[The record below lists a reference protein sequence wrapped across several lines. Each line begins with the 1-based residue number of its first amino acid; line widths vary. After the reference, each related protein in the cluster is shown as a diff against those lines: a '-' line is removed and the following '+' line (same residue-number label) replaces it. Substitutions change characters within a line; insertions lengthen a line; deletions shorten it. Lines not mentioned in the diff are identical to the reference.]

1 MGEVINVA
9 YKLSQMWLPE
19 SKYGLK
25 ASYPMTPQGIVVH
38 NTAGASSAR
47 AEATNML
54 NNNSAVSYHVIADE
68 SEVIELVPFSRNCWH
83 AGDGSNGF
91 ANRNLIGIEIAR
103 SMDYSDD
110 KYDRAEA
117 NAVEYIA
124 WVCVQYGWTSAN
136 LHQHNWY
143 SSTAC
148 PHRLKDHW
156 NTFKRKVD
164 ERIAEINEN
173 SAPTHPSDN
182 NEPSEWAADAWAKAI
197 EMGLLDGT
205 RPHEAVTRE
214 ELAAVFVRLSEK

>member
-1 MGEVINVA
+1 MA

-47 AEATNML
+47 TEATNML

-91 ANRNLIGIEIAR
+91 ANRNLIGLEIAR
-103 SMDYSDD
+103 SMDYSGNN
-110 KYDRAEA
+110 YDQAEA
-117 NAVEYIA
+117 NAVEYLA
-124 WVCVQYGWTSAN
+124 WVCVQYGWTSEQ

-143 SSTAC
+143 SDTLC

-173 SAPTHPSDN
+173 GAPQAPDK
-182 NEPSEWAADAWAKAI
+182 NEPSKWAAESWDKAH
-197 EMGLLDGT
+197 ELGLLDGT
-205 RPHEAVTRE
+205 RPHDNVTRE
-214 ELAAVFVRLSEK
+214 ELAAVLVRLSK

>member
-1 MGEVINVA
+1 MA

-47 AEATNML
+47 TEATNML

-103 SMDYSDD
+103 SMDYGDD

-117 NAVEYIA
+117 NAVEYLA
-124 WVCVQYGWTSAN
+124 WVCVQYGWTSEQ

-143 SSTAC
+143 SDTLC

-173 SAPTHPSDN
+173 GAPQAPDK
-182 NEPSEWAADAWAKAI
+182 NEPSKWAADAWAKAK
-197 EMGLLDGT
+197 ELGLLDGT
-205 RPHEAVTRE
+205 RPHDNVTRE
-214 ELAAVFVRLSEK
+214 ELAAVWVRLIEK

>member
-1 MGEVINVA
+1 MA

-156 NTFKRKVD
+156 NTFKRKID

-182 NEPSEWAADAWAKAI
+182 NEPSKWAKESWNRAH
-197 EMGLLDGT
+197 ELGLLDGT
-205 RPHEAVTRE
+205 RPHDSVTRE
-214 ELAAVFVRLSEK
+214 ELAAVLVRLSEK

>member
-9 YKLSQMWLPE
+9 YKLSQMWLSE

-182 NEPSEWAADAWAKAI
+182 NEPSEWAADDWAKAR

-205 RPHEAVTRE
+205 RPHDAVTRE
-214 ELAAVFVRLSEK
+214 ELAAVWVRLSEK

>member
-1 MGEVINVA
+1 MA

-47 AEATNML
+47 VEATNML

-124 WVCVQYGWTSAN
+124 WVCVQYGWNSAN

-182 NEPSEWAADAWAKAI
+182 NEPSEWAAESWAKAH
-197 EMGLLDGT
+197 EMGLMDGT
-205 RPHEAVTRE
+205 RPHDTVTRE
-214 ELAAVFVRLSEK
+214 ELAAVLVRLSEK

>member
-1 MGEVINVA
+1 MA

-47 AEATNML
+47 TEATNML

-124 WVCVQYGWTSAN
+124 WVCVQYGWTSEQ

-143 SSTAC
+143 SGTAC

-164 ERIAEINEN
+164 ERITEINDV
-173 SAPTHPSDN
+173 SDN
-182 NEPSEWAADAWAKAI
+182 NVGDINEPSKWAKDAWDKAH
-197 EMGLLDGT
+197 ELGLMDGT
-205 RPHEAVTRE
+205 RPHDAVTRE
-214 ELAAVFVRLSEK
+214 ELAAVLVRLSK

>member
-1 MGEVINVA
+1 MA

-47 AEATNML
+47 TEATNML

-103 SMDYSDD
+103 SMDYGDD

-117 NAVEYIA
+117 NAVEYLA
-124 WVCVQYGWTSAN
+124 WVCVQYGWTSEQ

-143 SSTAC
+143 SDTLC

-173 SAPTHPSDN
+173 GAPQAPDK
-182 NEPSEWAADAWAKAI
+182 NEPSKWAAESWDKAH
-197 EMGLLDGT
+197 EMGLMDGT
-205 RPHEAVTRE
+205 RPHDNVTRE
-214 ELAAVFVRLSEK
+214 ELAAVLVRLSEK

>member
-9 YKLSQMWLPE
+9 YKLSQMWLSE

-173 SAPTHPSDN
+173 SAPTHQSDN
-182 NEPSEWAADAWAKAI
+182 NEPSEWAADSWAKAI

-205 RPHEAVTRE
+205 RPHDAVTRE

>member
-1 MGEVINVA
+1 MA

-164 ERIAEINEN
+164 ERITEINEN
-173 SAPTHPSDN
+173 SALTPPSDKN
-182 NEPSEWAADAWAKAI
+182 DPSEWAKDAWDKAH
-197 EMGLLDGT
+197 ELGLMDGT
-205 RPHEAVTRE
+205 RPRDAVTRE
-214 ELAAVFVRLSEK
+214 ELATVLVRLSK

>member
-1 MGEVINVA
+1 MA

-91 ANRNLIGIEIAR
+91 ANRNLIGLEIAR
-103 SMDYSDD
+103 SMDYNSNN
-110 KYDRAEA
+110 YDQAEA

-124 WVCVQYGWTSAN
+124 WVCVQYGWTSEQ

-143 SSTAC
+143 SGTAC

-164 ERIAEINEN
+164 ERITEINGVSIDVGN
-173 SAPTHPSDN
+173 T
-182 NEPSEWAADAWAKAI
+182 NEPSEWAKESWAKAK
-197 EMGLLDGT
+197 EMGMLDGT
-205 RPHEAVTRE
+205 RPKDAVTRE
-214 ELAAVFVRLSEK
+214 ELAAVLVRLSK

>member
-1 MGEVINVA
+1 MA

-47 AEATNML
+47 TEATNML

-91 ANRNLIGIEIAR
+91 ANRNLIGLEIAR
-103 SMDYSDD
+103 SMDYSGNN
-110 KYDRAEA
+110 YDQAEA
-117 NAVEYIA
+117 NAVEYLA
-124 WVCVQYGWTSAN
+124 WVCVQYGWTSEQ

-143 SSTAC
+143 SDTLC

-173 SAPTHPSDN
+173 GAPQAPDK
-182 NEPSEWAADAWAKAI
+182 NEPSKWAAESWNKAH

-205 RPHEAVTRE
+205 RPHDAVTRE
-214 ELAAVFVRLSEK
+214 ELAAVLVRLSK

>member
-1 MGEVINVA
+1 MA

-182 NEPSEWAADAWAKAI
+182 NEPSEWAAESWAKAH

-205 RPHEAVTRE
+205 RPRDAVTRE
-214 ELAAVFVRLSEK
+214 ELAAVLVRLNK

>member
-1 MGEVINVA
+1 MA

-47 AEATNML
+47 IEATNML

-103 SMDYSDD
+103 SMDYGDD

-117 NAVEYIA
+117 NAVEYLA
-124 WVCVQYGWTSAN
+124 WVCVQYGWTSEQ

-143 SSTAC
+143 SDTLC

-173 SAPTHPSDN
+173 GAPQAPDK
-182 NEPSEWAADAWAKAI
+182 NEPSKWAADAWAKAK

-205 RPHEAVTRE
+205 RSHDNVTRE
-214 ELAAVFVRLSEK
+214 ELAAVWVRLVEK

>member
-1 MGEVINVA
+1 MA

-47 AEATNML
+47 VEATRML

-91 ANRNLIGIEIAR
+91 ANRNLIGLEIAR
-103 SMDYSDD
+103 SMDYSSNN
-110 KYDRAEA
+110 YDQAEA
-117 NAVEYIA
+117 NAVEYLA
-124 WVCVQYGWTSAN
+124 WVCVQYGWTSEQ

-143 SSTAC
+143 SDTLC

-173 SAPTHPSDN
+173 GAPQAPDK
-182 NEPSEWAADAWAKAI
+182 NEPSKWAAESWDKAHEI
-197 EMGLLDGT
+197 GLMDGT
-205 RPHEAVTRE
+205 RPHDNVTRE
-214 ELAAVFVRLSEK
+214 ELAAVLVRLSEK

>member
-1 MGEVINVA
+1 MA

-47 AEATNML
+47 TEATNML

-124 WVCVQYGWTSAN
+124 WVCMQYGWTSAN

-143 SSTAC
+143 SGTAC

-173 SAPTHPSDN
+173 GAPQAPDK
-182 NEPSEWAADAWAKAI
+182 NEPSAWAADAWDKAH
-197 EMGLLDGT
+197 ELGLMDGT
-205 RPHEAVTRE
+205 RPHDTVTRE
-214 ELAAVFVRLSEK
+214 ELAAVLVRLSK

>member
-1 MGEVINVA
+1 MA

-103 SMDYSDD
+103 SMDYRDD

-117 NAVEYIA
+117 NAIEYIA
-124 WVCVQYGWTSAN
+124 WVCVQYGWSSEN

-182 NEPSEWAADAWAKAI
+182 NEPSEWAKESWSKAH
-197 EMGLLDGT
+197 ELGLMDGT
-205 RPHEAVTRE
+205 RPHDNVTRE
-214 ELAAVFVRLSEK
+214 ELAAVLVRLNK

>member
-1 MGEVINVA
+1 MA

-117 NAVEYIA
+117 NAVEYLA

-143 SSTAC
+143 SDTLC

-164 ERIAEINEN
+164 GRIAEINEN
-173 SAPTHPSDN
+173 SAPQAPDK
-182 NEPSEWAADAWAKAI
+182 NEPSKWAKDAWAKAH
-197 EMGLLDGT
+197 EMGLMDGT
-205 RPHEAVTRE
+205 RPHDNVTRE
-214 ELAAVFVRLSEK
+214 ELAAVLVRLSK

>member
-1 MGEVINVA
+1 MA

-47 AEATNML
+47 AEAANML

-91 ANRNLIGIEIAR
+91 ANRNLIGLEIAR
-103 SMDYSDD
+103 SMDYSGNN
-110 KYDRAEA
+110 YDEAEK
-117 NAVEYIA
+117 NAIEYLA

-143 SSTAC
+143 SDTLC

-164 ERIAEINEN
+164 ERIMEINEN
-173 SAPTHPSDN
+173 SAPTPAPDK
-182 NEPSEWAADAWAKAI
+182 NEPSTWAADAWDKAQ
-197 EMGLLDGT
+197 ELGLLDGT
-205 RPHEAVTRE
+205 RPHDNVTRE
-214 ELAAVFVRLSEK
+214 ELAAVLVRLKE

>member
-1 MGEVINVA
+1 MA

-47 AEATNML
+47 TEATNML

-91 ANRNLIGIEIAR
+91 ANRNLIGLEIAR
-103 SMDYSDD
+103 SMDYSGNN
-110 KYDRAEA
+110 YDQAEA
-117 NAVEYIA
+117 NAVEYLA
-124 WVCVQYGWTSAN
+124 WVCVQYGWTSEQ

-143 SSTAC
+143 SDTLC

-173 SAPTHPSDN
+173 GAPQAPDK
-182 NEPSEWAADAWAKAI
+182 NEPSKWAAESWNKAH
-197 EMGLLDGT
+197 ELGLLDGT
-205 RPHEAVTRE
+205 RPHDNVTRE
-214 ELAAVFVRLSEK
+214 ELAAVLVRLSK

>member
-1 MGEVINVA
+1 MA

-47 AEATNML
+47 VEATRML

-91 ANRNLIGIEIAR
+91 ANRNLIGLEIAR
-103 SMDYSDD
+103 SMDYSSNN
-110 KYDRAEA
+110 YDQAEA
-117 NAVEYIA
+117 NAVEYLA
-124 WVCVQYGWTSAN
+124 WVCVQYGWTSEQ

-143 SSTAC
+143 SDTLC

-173 SAPTHPSDN
+173 GAPQAPDK
-182 NEPSEWAADAWAKAI
+182 NEPSKWAAESWDKAHEI
-197 EMGLLDGT
+197 GLMDGT
-205 RPHEAVTRE
+205 RPHDNVTRE
-214 ELAAVFVRLSEK
+214 ELAAVLVRLKE

>member
-1 MGEVINVA
+1 MA

-47 AEATNML
+47 VEATRML

-91 ANRNLIGIEIAR
+91 ANRNLIGLEIAR
-103 SMDYSDD
+103 SMDYSSNN
-110 KYDRAEA
+110 YDQAEA
-117 NAVEYIA
+117 NAVEYLA
-124 WVCVQYGWTSAN
+124 WVCVQYGWTSEQ

-143 SSTAC
+143 SDTLC

-173 SAPTHPSDN
+173 GAPQAPDK
-182 NEPSEWAADAWAKAI
+182 NEPSKWAAESWNKAH

-205 RPHEAVTRE
+205 RPHDNVTRE
-214 ELAAVFVRLSEK
+214 ELAAVLVRLSK

>member
-1 MGEVINVA
+1 MA

-38 NTAGASSAR
+38 NTAGAASAR
-47 AEATNML
+47 TEATNMI
-54 NNNSAVSYHVIADE
+54 NNNTPVSYHVIADE
-68 SEVIELVPFSRNCWH
+68 SEVIEIVPFSRNCWH

-117 NAVEYIA
+117 NAIEYLA
-124 WVCVQYGWTSAN
+124 WVCVQYGWSSEN

-182 NEPSEWAADAWAKAI
+182 NEPSEWAADSWEKAI

-205 RPHEAVTRE
+205 RPHDNVTRE
-214 ELAAVFVRLSEK
+214 ELAAVLVRLSEK

>member
-1 MGEVINVA
+1 MA

-47 AEATNML
+47 TEATNML

-91 ANRNLIGIEIAR
+91 ANRNLIGLEIAR
-103 SMDYSDD
+103 SMDYSGNN
-110 KYDRAEA
+110 YDQAEA
-117 NAVEYIA
+117 NAVEYLA
-124 WVCVQYGWTSAN
+124 WVCVQYGWTSEQ

-143 SSTAC
+143 SDTLC

-173 SAPTHPSDN
+173 GAPQAPDK
-182 NEPSEWAADAWAKAI
+182 NEPSKWAAESWNKAH

-205 RPHEAVTRE
+205 RPHDNVTRE
-214 ELAAVFVRLSEK
+214 ELAAVLVRLSEK

>member
-1 MGEVINVA
+1 MA

-91 ANRNLIGIEIAR
+91 ANRNLIGLEIAR

-117 NAVEYIA
+117 NAVEYLA
-124 WVCVQYGWTSAN
+124 WVCVQYGWTSAK

-143 SSTAC
+143 SGTAC

-173 SAPTHPSDN
+173 GAPQEPDK
-182 NEPSEWAADAWAKAI
+182 NEPSAWAKDAWAKAH
-197 EMGLLDGT
+197 ELGLMDGT
-205 RPHEAVTRE
+205 RPHDNVTRE
-214 ELAAVFVRLSEK
+214 ELAAVLVRLSK

>member
-1 MGEVINVA
+1 MA

-124 WVCVQYGWTSAN
+124 WVCVQYGWTSEQ

-143 SSTAC
+143 SGTAC

-164 ERIAEINEN
+164 GRIAEINEN
-173 SAPTHPSDN
+173 SAPQAPDKN
-182 NEPSEWAADAWAKAI
+182 QEPSKWATDAWAKAH
-197 EMGLLDGT
+197 EMGLMDGT
-205 RPHEAVTRE
+205 RPHDNVTRE
-214 ELAAVFVRLSEK
+214 ELAAVLVRLSEK

>member
-1 MGEVINVA
+1 MA

-117 NAVEYIA
+117 NAVEYLA
-124 WVCVQYGWTSAN
+124 WVCVQYGWSSAN

-143 SSTAC
+143 SGTAC

-173 SAPTHPSDN
+173 SAPQAPDKN
-182 NEPSEWAADAWAKAI
+182 QEPSKWAAESWDKAH

-205 RPHEAVTRE
+205 RPHDNVTRE
-214 ELAAVFVRLSEK
+214 ELAAVLVRLSK

>member
-1 MGEVINVA
+1 MA

-117 NAVEYIA
+117 NAVEYLA

-143 SSTAC
+143 SDTLC

-164 ERIAEINEN
+164 ERIMEINEN
-173 SAPTHPSDN
+173 SAPQAPN
-182 NEPSEWAADAWAKAI
+182 KNAPSEWAAESWAKAH

-205 RPHEAVTRE
+205 RPRDAVTRE
-214 ELAAVFVRLSEK
+214 ELATVLVRLAEK

>member
-1 MGEVINVA
+1 MA

-47 AEATNML
+47 TEATNML

-91 ANRNLIGIEIAR
+91 ANRNLIGLEIAR
-103 SMDYSDD
+103 SMDYNSNN
-110 KYDRAEA
+110 YDQAEA
-117 NAVEYIA
+117 NAAEYLA
-124 WVCVQYGWTSAN
+124 WVCVQYGWTSEQ

-143 SSTAC
+143 SDTLC

-173 SAPTHPSDN
+173 GAPQAPDK
-182 NEPSEWAADAWAKAI
+182 NEPSKWAAESWDKAH
-197 EMGLLDGT
+197 ELGLMDGT
-205 RPHEAVTRE
+205 RPHDNVTRE
-214 ELAAVFVRLSEK
+214 ELAAVLVRLSK

>member
-1 MGEVINVA
+1 
-9 YKLSQMWLPE
+9 
-19 SKYGLK
+19 
-25 ASYPMTPQGIVVH
+25 
-38 NTAGASSAR
+38 
-47 AEATNML
+47 ML

-182 NEPSEWAADAWAKAI
+182 NEPSEWAADAWAKAR

-205 RPHEAVTRE
+205 RPHDAVTRE
-214 ELAAVFVRLSEK
+214 ELAAVLVRLSEK